1 MEDDEPMEPFYYR
14 VEGID
19 KTTGKSICGYVV
31 VCEVL
36 LALLTGLP
44 PRKSADEYCERA
56 KENQTPA
63 RINELRRE
71 RGITVDELRVYLGM
85 NNPNSIYKWFRGEVL
100 PTLENMYALSVI
112 LEVPID
118 DIIGRTA

>member
-1 MEDDEPMEPFYYR
+1 M
-14 VEGID
+14 VEYPVID
-19 KTTGKSICGYVV
+19 LRSTG
-31 VCEVL
+31 
-36 LALLTGLP
+36 
-44 PRKSADEYCERA
+44 
-56 KENQTPA
+56 A

-71 RGITVDELRVYLGM
+71 RGITVDELRIYLGM

-118 DIIGRTA
+118 EIIGRTA

>member
-1 MEDDEPMEPFYYR
+1 VDIT
-14 VEGID
+14 GILTHKVTCIYPD
-19 KTTGKSICGYVV
+19 K
-31 VCEVL
+31 VL
-36 LALLTGLP
+36 
-44 PRKSADEYCERA
+44 DY
-56 KENQTPA
+56 
-63 RINELRRE
+63 
-71 RGITVDELRVYLGM
+71 ELRVYLGM

>member
-1 MEDDEPMEPFYYR
+1 M
-14 VEGID
+14 VEYPVID
-19 KTTGKSICGYVV
+19 LRSTG
-31 VCEVL
+31 
-36 LALLTGLP
+36 
-44 PRKSADEYCERA
+44 
-56 KENQTPA
+56 A

-71 RGITVDELRVYLGM
+71 RGLTVDELRIYLGM

>member
-1 MEDDEPMEPFYYR
+1 M
-14 VEGID
+14 VEYPVID
-19 KTTGKSICGYVV
+19 LRSTG
-31 VCEVL
+31 
-36 LALLTGLP
+36 
-44 PRKSADEYCERA
+44 
-56 KENQTPA
+56 A

-71 RGITVDELRVYLGM
+71 RGITVDELRIYLGM

>member
-1 MEDDEPMEPFYYR
+1 M
-14 VEGID
+14 VEYPVID
-19 KTTGKSICGYVV
+19 LQSTG
-31 VCEVL
+31 
-36 LALLTGLP
+36 
-44 PRKSADEYCERA
+44 
-56 KENQTPA
+56 A

-71 RGITVDELRVYLGM
+71 RGITVDELRIYLGM

>member
-1 MEDDEPMEPFYYR
+1 M
-14 VEGID
+14 VEYPVID
-19 KTTGKSICGYVV
+19 LRSTG
-31 VCEVL
+31 
-36 LALLTGLP
+36 
-44 PRKSADEYCERA
+44 
-56 KENQTPA
+56 A

-71 RGITVDELRVYLGM
+71 RGITVDDLRIYLGM

-118 DIIGRTA
+118 EIIGRTA

>member
-1 MEDDEPMEPFYYR
+1 M
-14 VEGID
+14 VEYPVSD
-19 KTTGKSICGYVV
+19 LRSTGAS
-31 VCEVL
+31 
-36 LALLTGLP
+36 
-44 PRKSADEYCERA
+44 
-56 KENQTPA
+56 
-63 RINELRRE
+63 INELRRE
-71 RGITVDELRVYLGM
+71 RGITVDDLRVYLGM

>member
-1 MEDDEPMEPFYYR
+1 M
-14 VEGID
+14 VEYPVID
-19 KTTGKSICGYVV
+19 LHSTG
-31 VCEVL
+31 
-36 LALLTGLP
+36 
-44 PRKSADEYCERA
+44 
-56 KENQTPA
+56 A

-100 PTLENMYALSVI
+100 PTLDNMYALSVI

-118 DIIGRTA
+118 EIIGRTA

>member
-1 MEDDEPMEPFYYR
+1 M
-14 VEGID
+14 VEYPVID
-19 KTTGKSICGYVV
+19 LRSTG
-31 VCEVL
+31 
-36 LALLTGLP
+36 
-44 PRKSADEYCERA
+44 
-56 KENQTPA
+56 A

-112 LEVPID
+112 LEAPID
-118 DIIGRTA
+118 EIIGRTA

>member
-1 MEDDEPMEPFYYR
+1 M
-14 VEGID
+14 VEYPVID
-19 KTTGKSICGYVV
+19 LRSTG
-31 VCEVL
+31 
-36 LALLTGLP
+36 
-44 PRKSADEYCERA
+44 
-56 KENQTPA
+56 A

>member
-1 MEDDEPMEPFYYR
+1 M
-14 VEGID
+14 VEYPVID
-19 KTTGKSICGYVV
+19 LHSTG
-31 VCEVL
+31 
-36 LALLTGLP
+36 
-44 PRKSADEYCERA
+44 
-56 KENQTPA
+56 A

-71 RGITVDELRVYLGM
+71 REITVDELRIYLGM

>member
-1 MEDDEPMEPFYYR
+1 M
-14 VEGID
+14 VEYPVID
-19 KTTGKSICGYVV
+19 LHSTG
-31 VCEVL
+31 
-36 LALLTGLP
+36 
-44 PRKSADEYCERA
+44 
-56 KENQTPA
+56 A
-63 RINELRRE
+63 RINELRLE
-71 RGITVDELRVYLGM
+71 RGITVDDLRVYLGM

>member
-1 MEDDEPMEPFYYR
+1 M
-14 VEGID
+14 VEYPVID
-19 KTTGKSICGYVV
+19 LRSTG
-31 VCEVL
+31 
-36 LALLTGLP
+36 
-44 PRKSADEYCERA
+44 
-56 KENQTPA
+56 A

-71 RGITVDELRVYLGM
+71 RGITVDELRIYLGM

-112 LEVPID
+112 LEVPMD

>member
-1 MEDDEPMEPFYYR
+1 M
-14 VEGID
+14 VEYPVID
-19 KTTGKSICGYVV
+19 LRSTG
-31 VCEVL
+31 
-36 LALLTGLP
+36 
-44 PRKSADEYCERA
+44 
-56 KENQTPA
+56 A

-71 RGITVDELRVYLGM
+71 RGITVEELRVYLGM

-118 DIIGRTA
+118 EIIGRTA

>member
-1 MEDDEPMEPFYYR
+1 M
-14 VEGID
+14 VEYPVID
-19 KTTGKSICGYVV
+19 LHSTG
-31 VCEVL
+31 
-36 LALLTGLP
+36 
-44 PRKSADEYCERA
+44 
-56 KENQTPA
+56 A

>member
-1 MEDDEPMEPFYYR
+1 MLEYL
-14 VEGID
+14 VID
-19 KTTGKSICGYVV
+19 LHSTG
-31 VCEVL
+31 
-36 LALLTGLP
+36 
-44 PRKSADEYCERA
+44 
-56 KENQTPA
+56 A

-71 RGITVDELRVYLGM
+71 RGITVDELRIYLGM

-118 DIIGRTA
+118 EIIGRTA

>member
-1 MEDDEPMEPFYYR
+1 M
-14 VEGID
+14 VEYPVID
-19 KTTGKSICGYVV
+19 LRSTG
-31 VCEVL
+31 
-36 LALLTGLP
+36 
-44 PRKSADEYCERA
+44 
-56 KENQTPA
+56 A

-71 RGITVDELRVYLGM
+71 RGITVDDLRVYLGM

>member
-1 MEDDEPMEPFYYR
+1 M
-14 VEGID
+14 VEYPVID
-19 KTTGKSICGYVV
+19 LRSTG
-31 VCEVL
+31 
-36 LALLTGLP
+36 
-44 PRKSADEYCERA
+44 
-56 KENQTPA
+56 A

-112 LEVPID
+112 LEVPIN

>member
-1 MEDDEPMEPFYYR
+1 M
-14 VEGID
+14 VEYPVID
-19 KTTGKSICGYVV
+19 LHSTG
-31 VCEVL
+31 
-36 LALLTGLP
+36 
-44 PRKSADEYCERA
+44 
-56 KENQTPA
+56 A

-112 LEVPID
+112 LEAPID
-118 DIIGRTA
+118 EIIGRTA

>member
-1 MEDDEPMEPFYYR
+1 M
-14 VEGID
+14 VEYPVID
-19 KTTGKSICGYVV
+19 LHSTG
-31 VCEVL
+31 
-36 LALLTGLP
+36 
-44 PRKSADEYCERA
+44 
-56 KENQTPA
+56 A

-71 RGITVDELRVYLGM
+71 RGITVDELRIYLGM

>member
-1 MEDDEPMEPFYYR
+1 MVAYP
-14 VEGID
+14 VID
-19 KTTGKSICGYVV
+19 LHSTG
-31 VCEVL
+31 
-36 LALLTGLP
+36 
-44 PRKSADEYCERA
+44 
-56 KENQTPA
+56 A

-100 PTLENMYALSVI
+100 PTLENMFALSVI

>member
-1 MEDDEPMEPFYYR
+1 MVDYP
-14 VEGID
+14 VID
-19 KTTGKSICGYVV
+19 LHSTG
-31 VCEVL
+31 
-36 LALLTGLP
+36 
-44 PRKSADEYCERA
+44 
-56 KENQTPA
+56 A

-71 RGITVDELRVYLGM
+71 RGITVDELRIYLGM

-118 DIIGRTA
+118 EIIGRTE

>member
-1 MEDDEPMEPFYYR
+1 M
-14 VEGID
+14 VEYPVID
-19 KTTGKSICGYVV
+19 LRSTG
-31 VCEVL
+31 
-36 LALLTGLP
+36 
-44 PRKSADEYCERA
+44 
-56 KENQTPA
+56 A
-63 RINELRRE
+63 RINVLRRE

>member
-1 MEDDEPMEPFYYR
+1 M
-14 VEGID
+14 VEYPVID
-19 KTTGKSICGYVV
+19 LRSTG
-31 VCEVL
+31 
-36 LALLTGLP
+36 
-44 PRKSADEYCERA
+44 
-56 KENQTPA
+56 A

-71 RGITVDELRVYLGM
+71 RGITVDELRIYLGM

-118 DIIGRTA
+118 EIIGGAV

>member
-1 MEDDEPMEPFYYR
+1 M
-14 VEGID
+14 VEYPVID
-19 KTTGKSICGYVV
+19 LHSTG
-31 VCEVL
+31 
-36 LALLTGLP
+36 
-44 PRKSADEYCERA
+44 
-56 KENQTPA
+56 A

-71 RGITVDELRVYLGM
+71 RGITVDELRIYLGM

-118 DIIGRTA
+118 EIIGRTA

>member
-1 MEDDEPMEPFYYR
+1 MYCFIIPNKRKEVKQKMVDYP
-14 VEGID
+14 VID
-19 KTTGKSICGYVV
+19 LRSTG
-31 VCEVL
+31 
-36 LALLTGLP
+36 
-44 PRKSADEYCERA
+44 
-56 KENQTPA
+56 A

-71 RGITVDELRVYLGM
+71 RGITVDDLRVYLGM

>member
-1 MEDDEPMEPFYYR
+1 M
-14 VEGID
+14 VEYPVID
-19 KTTGKSICGYVV
+19 LRSTGV
-31 VCEVL
+31 
-36 LALLTGLP
+36 
-44 PRKSADEYCERA
+44 
-56 KENQTPA
+56 

>member
-1 MEDDEPMEPFYYR
+1 M
-14 VEGID
+14 VEYPVID
-19 KTTGKSICGYVV
+19 LHSTG
-31 VCEVL
+31 
-36 LALLTGLP
+36 
-44 PRKSADEYCERA
+44 
-56 KENQTPA
+56 A

-71 RGITVDELRVYLGM
+71 RGITVDELRIYLGM

-118 DIIGRTA
+118 AIIGRTA

>member
-1 MEDDEPMEPFYYR
+1 M
-14 VEGID
+14 VEYPVID
-19 KTTGKSICGYVV
+19 LRSTG
-31 VCEVL
+31 
-36 LALLTGLP
+36 
-44 PRKSADEYCERA
+44 
-56 KENQTPA
+56 A

-71 RGITVDELRVYLGM
+71 RGLTVDELRIYLGM

-118 DIIGRTA
+118 EIIGRTA